1 LGEDAATISVS
12 GMSRKFL
19 LAIFGFAAVSGCGTP
34 PKGIEILVST
44 APPGASCLLIR
55 GGQPIATAEPT
66 PAIAIVPIDA
76 APVSAQCRRL
86 GFEDAAAVVPPAA
99 LPSSPWFG
107 YPVTEYRSAVLLVM
121 TPRLAALP
129 Q

>member
-1 LGEDAATISVS
+1 
-12 GMSRKFL
+12 MSRKFL

-99 LPSSPWFG
+99 RPSSPWLG
-107 YPVTEYRSAVLLVM
+107 YPVTEYRSAVEIVM
-121 TPRLAALP
+121 RPLMSGALRR
-129 Q
+129 

>member
-1 LGEDAATISVS
+1 
-12 GMSRKFL
+12 MSRKLL
-19 LAIFGFAAVSGCGTP
+19 LAILGFAAVSGCETP

-44 APPGASCLLIR
+44 APPGASCLLTR

-76 APVSAQCRRL
+76 APVSAQCRRP
-86 GFEDAAAVVPPAA
+86 GFEDATAVVPPGVR
-99 LPSSPWFG
+99 PSYPWLG
-107 YPVTEYRSAVLLVM
+107 YPITEYRSAVLLVM

-129 Q
+129 R